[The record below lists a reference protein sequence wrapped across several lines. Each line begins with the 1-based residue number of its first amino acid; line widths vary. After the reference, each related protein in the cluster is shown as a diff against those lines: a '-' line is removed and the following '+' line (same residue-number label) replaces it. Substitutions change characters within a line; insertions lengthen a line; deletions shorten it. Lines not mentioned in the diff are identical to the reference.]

1 MCPLPPTLCLSLGLY
16 PKVDGKIVVYYI
28 YMLLDELCLTLQLY
42 GLLFCARHSFRFT
55 DANIH
60 IPDTLVLHNIHSMEL
75 NTLWSGNLNH
85 IQQETLTKLYQP
97 LCVYSATV
105 SPMPY
110 LARRRQI
117 RSSQPTTLNTCKTKA
132 RIKWK
137 VISFLEFWSDYTTG
151 ERLYTGNGAR
161 HRLHQ
166 LIIRP

>member
-1 MCPLPPTLCLSLGLY
+1 MPPPATFCLSLGLY

-97 LCVYSATV
+97 FMCVQCDSITNAIFGTEAANPLIAT
-105 SPMPY
+105 
-110 LARRRQI
+110 
-117 RSSQPTTLNTCKTKA
+117 N
-132 RIKWK
+132 
-137 VISFLEFWSDYTTG
+137 YTQ
-151 ERLYTGNGAR
+151 
-161 HRLHQ
+161 HM
-166 LIIRP
+166 